1 MCASCKFEAFST
13 NIPDWFNFCNNPKD
27 PKKQYCNPKRHKG
40 ACVCGDKERK
50 ALQFIAPESMLDLN
64 GQEQNG
70 FAHVSEEQAV
80 LPLINDFEVAGNG
93 FADNVYPPLVGQGES
108 KQFDDSRVENFL
120 IN

>member
-1 MCASCKFEAFST
+1 
-13 NIPDWFNFCNNPKD
+13 
-27 PKKQYCNPKRHKG
+27 
-40 ACVCGDKERK
+40 
-50 ALQFIAPESMLDLN
+50 MLDLN

-80 LPLINDFEVAGNG
+80 LPLINDFV
-93 FADNVYPPLVGQGES
+93 ADNGYPTFVGQGES